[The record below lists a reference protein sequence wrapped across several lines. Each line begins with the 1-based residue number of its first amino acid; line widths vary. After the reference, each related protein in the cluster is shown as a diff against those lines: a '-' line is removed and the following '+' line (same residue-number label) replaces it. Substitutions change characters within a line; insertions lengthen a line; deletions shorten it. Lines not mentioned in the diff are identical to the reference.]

1 MENHNHNIEKT
12 KKQVLKVRVRFAPS
26 PTGLLHIGAARTAL
40 FNYIFSRKY
49 KGVFVL
55 RIEDSDFKRSKLKYE
70 NDILSSLKWLGIEW
84 DEGPDIEGKYS
95 PYKQSKRLDIYQKY
109 IQQLLK
115 QGNAYYCFCS
125 KEETE
130 AQRQYQISI
139 GQAPRY
145 IGKCRELPEKIVKQ
159 YLSQKRKSVIRFKIA
174 PKTIIF
180 NDIVRGKLKFDTSLI
195 GDVVIAKNSSSVPF
209 YNFANVIDDFE
220 MKITHIIRGEE
231 HISNVP
237 IQMLI
242 QEALRFPQPKYVHL
256 PLVLAPNRSKLSKR
270 EGAISIREHKEDG
283 YLPEALIN
291 FLAFLGWNPGTEREI
306 FSKNSLIKEFS
317 LEKIQKG
324 GAIFNIKK
332 LDYLNGVYIRQK
344 SIEKLT
350 ELCLPYLIKAGFITP
365 QLKSVESYPPEKT
378 IREVTTYYLMPHIK
392 KVVSFNYLKSI
403 IGLEQKR
410 MKKLSEIC
418 LLVDFFFK
426 DELEYDKELLRW
438 KDMSDREIIKVLK
451 RLEKILF
458 RIKLQDFNK
467 ETLRKILIL
476 EAEKQDSFALRKK
489 WLNKKICFFGFL
501 IKKPDYSTTKQEA
514 LTRDKG
520 RLLWPLRVA
529 LSGKQASPGPFEIAE
544 ILGKEKTLKRIR
556 QAYNLF

>member
-242 QEALRFPQPKYVHL
+242 QEALRFSQPKYVHL